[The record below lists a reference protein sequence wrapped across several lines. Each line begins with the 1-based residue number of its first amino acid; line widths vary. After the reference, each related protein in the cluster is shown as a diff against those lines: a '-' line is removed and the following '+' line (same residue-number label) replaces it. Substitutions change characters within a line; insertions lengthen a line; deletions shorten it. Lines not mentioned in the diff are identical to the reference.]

1 MMETNQQITQMWHI
15 SNKNFKAAIPLV
27 FKDIKDHMFIV
38 NEMVQNISREIEN
51 IKKKQRKFWNCDSRE
66 LKKSRETFPLLYLL
80 YFLLFIMKN
89 LKTI

>member
-38 NEMVQNISREIEN
+38 NEMVQNISREIEY
-51 IKKKQRKFWNCDSRE
+51 IKN
-66 LKKSRETFPLLYLL
+66 
-80 YFLLFIMKN
+80 N
-89 LKTI
+89 